1 MTSTAGAQATRRL
14 PRVAAFWLV
23 AATLVAFM
31 FAAGAPT
38 PLYVVYQAH
47 WGFSA
52 TTLTTVFA
60 VYAVALLVALVTVG
74 ALSDHVGRRPILL
87 VALLIELA
95 AMIVFVRVGNVGWLL
110 GARAIQGFAT
120 GMATGTISAY
130 LVDLAPV
137 RNPKLGPIVNST
149 TPTLGLAVGGLG
161 SGVLVQFGPHPTTLV
176 FTLLAAVFVAVAAGV
191 AVMPETVQRKE
202 GALASL
208 RPRAGVPARVRPQFL
223 VTLPSLIATWA
234 LGGLYLSL
242 GPSLAAGVLHLHSHL
257 IGGLVVFALC
267 GAGSLGSFLM
277 RDREPRTAM
286 FTGTSTLAIGLALS
300 LPALDTV
307 DVPLFFVGAVL
318 SGFGFGTTFL
328 GALRTLAGLARPDE
342 RAELFAAVYVV
353 SYLAFSLP
361 AIVAGIAT
369 THLGLTTTATVYG
382 IVVFALAAGAVIA
395 LVARD
400 RATRRAVDVDGTAE
414 LPELAAPCPEAV
426 GS

>member
-1 MTSTAGAQATRRL
+1 MTSTATTSTATHRL

-38 PLYVVYQAH
+38 PLYVVYQAR

-74 ALSDHVGRRPILL
+74 ALSDHVGRRPVLL
-87 VALLIELA
+87 TALLIELA
-95 AMIVFVRVGNVGWLL
+95 AMIVFVRVGDVGWLL
-110 GARAIQGFAT
+110 GARAVQGFAT
-120 GMATGTISAY
+120 GLATGTISAY
-130 LVDLAPV
+130 LVDLAPA
-137 RNPKLGPIVNST
+137 RNPRLGPIVNST

-161 SGVLVQFGPHPTTLV
+161 SGVLVQYGPHPTTLV
-176 FTLLAAVFVAVAAGV
+176 FTLLAAVLVAIAAGV
-191 AVMPETVQRKE
+191 AFMPETVRRKE

-208 RPRAGVPARVRPQFL
+208 RPRAGVPGRIRPQFL
-223 VTLPSLIATWA
+223 VVLPSLIATWA

-257 IGGLVVFALC
+257 VGGLVVFALC

-277 RDREPRTAM
+277 RDREPRIAM
-286 FTGTSTLAIGLALS
+286 FVGSAVLALGVMLT
-300 LPALDTV
+300 LPALDTT
-307 DVPLFFVGAVL
+307 DSPLFFVGAVV
-318 SGFGFGTTFL
+318 SGFGFGATFL
-328 GALRTLAGLARPDE
+328 AALRTLAGLARPDE
-342 RAELFAAVYVV
+342 RAELFAAVYLV

-361 AIVAGIAT
+361 AIAAGVAT
-369 THLGLTTTATVYG
+369 TRLGLTTTATAYG
-382 IVVFALAAGAVIA
+382 IVVFALAVGAVLA

-400 RATRRAVDVDGTAE
+400 RATRRA
-414 LPELAAPCPEAV
+414 AAVAPACPEAV